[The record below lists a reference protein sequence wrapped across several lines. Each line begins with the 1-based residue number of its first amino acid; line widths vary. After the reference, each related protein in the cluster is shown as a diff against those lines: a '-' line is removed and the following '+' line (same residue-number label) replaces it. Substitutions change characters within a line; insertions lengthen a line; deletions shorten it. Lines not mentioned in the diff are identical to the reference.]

1 MAVKKETLGYLI
13 QVFDQFR
20 AFDPTM
26 HIPTALVF
34 LRVAMKPGIKK
45 ADIEKELSLSASSA
59 TRHILMLTKEG
70 DKARTNNPGFDLV
83 YTDTDPMDSR
93 AKRVFLTKKGAT
105 LAQSLLNIL
114 ELHDGRSRKEG
125 VDASKTTG

>member
-20 AFDPTM
+20 QFDAAM
-26 HIPTALVF
+26 HLPTALVF

-45 ADIEKELSLSASSA
+45 TEIEKELSLSSSA
-59 TRHILMLTKEG
+59 AHRHIAMLTKEG

-83 YTDTDPMDSR
+83 FMDSDPMDSR
-93 AKRVFLTKKGAT
+93 QKRVFLTKKGAT

-114 ELHDGRSRKEG
+114 ELTHARKTEG
-125 VDASKTTG
+125 